1 MHIVCKQVS
10 ELLGGIRLLKLFAWE
25 QPAMKKVMQVG
36 VGDQETCSLGI
47 ECVLIT
53 FIHMLCK
60 QVMQVRDQE
69 MAALR
74 RFGILSALQVPLSL
88 SLSLSLSLC
97 VCVCVCV
104 CGVCVCVC
112 VCVCYAHKAYSMHI
126 QHIVC
131 TYSI

>member
-36 VGDQETCSLGI
+36 VGDQEMCSLGI

-88 SLSLSLSLC
+88 SLLLSLSLSLR
-97 VCVCVCV
+97 VC
-104 CGVCVCVC
+104 
-112 VCVCYAHKAYSMHI
+112 
-126 QHIVC
+126 
-131 TYSI
+131 SILFLRVPVRSDRAGEGQGETRVTSLEA